1 MLSSLLAMPWGRPC
15 STAVKPLDGQGL
27 ERWPGQGQSLGEL
40 NVGVSLCGSLIDV
53 VWGLGSGLGG
63 DEGEG
68 VVVVRLQQG
77 ETWPSTGLRHQ
88 HLSEQRAAGRW
99 PWAGET

>member
-1 MLSSLLAMPWGRPC
+1 MPWGRPC

-27 ERWPGQGQSLGEL
+27 ERCPGQGQSLGEL
-40 NVGVSLCGSLIDV
+40 NVGVSLCGSLIAV

-63 DEGEG
+63 EEGEG
-68 VVVVRLQQG
+68 VLVVRLQWG

-88 HLSEQRAAGRW
+88 HLSELRVVGRW
-99 PWAGET
+99 PRAGET